1 MKFTVN
7 GSGVLGLVVVRGS
20 EICYNYMVLHKM
32 GVNFATSGFA
42 HYERRSFFE

>member
-1 MKFTVN
+1 
-7 GSGVLGLVVVRGS
+7 
-20 EICYNYMVLHKM
+20 MVLHKM